1 MEEGYK
7 EEIKKQIVEKLELI
21 NDVEILNY
29 INIIVSD
36 IVEDE
41 RSV

>member
-1 MEEGYK
+1 MEED
-7 EEIKKQIVEKLELI
+7 IKKQIIEKLELI

-36 IVEDE
+36 IIEDE
-41 RSV
+41 R

>member
-1 MEEGYK
+1 ME

-29 INIIVSD
+29 INIIISD
-36 IVEDE
+36 IIEDE
-41 RSV
+41 R